1 MSIPTKSWAKQGA
14 VAIFAAAVV
23 LGLAGC
29 SAAPATTNV
38 TTVVDGL
45 TINVTSD
52 PPEPHTGDNNL
63 EVTIRDVKSGMP
75 VVDANVAGTVVMTA
89 PRLTGVTQTGRS
101 KGNGLYEIPTVY
113 ATATT
118 YDISIQVERPGHP
131 AADVNLSL
139 EAAQ

>member
-1 MSIPTKSWAKQGA
+1 M
-14 VAIFAAAVV
+14 AAAAIA

-29 SAAPATTNV
+29 SAPPVTTNV
-38 TTVVDGL
+38 TKVVDGL
-45 TINVTSD
+45 SINVTSD
-52 PPEPHTGDNNL
+52 PPEPHTGNNNL
-63 EVTIRDVKSGMP
+63 EVTIRDAKTGVP

-118 YDISIQVERPGHP
+118 YDISIQIERPGHA